1 MLAAK
6 NFTVVNINYTLIPI
20 LIKLF
25 LLSDSAGGHLAGLV
39 YVIIKQL
46 ELCKVYNVQP
56 PEIMIREF
64 CYMVEMI

>member
-1 MLAAK
+1 MGLTK
-6 NFTVVNINYTLIPI
+6 IKSLKLRF
-20 LIKLF
+20 KLF

-39 YVIIKQL
+39 YAIIKQP

>member
-1 MLAAK
+1 MTLKFVAK
-6 NFTVVNINYTLIPI
+6 TKNKYFGI

-39 YVIIKQL
+39 YVIIKQP

>member
-6 NFTVVNINYTLIPI
+6 NFTVVNINYTIIPQ
-20 LIKLF
+20 
-25 LLSDSAGGHLAGLV
+25 A
-39 YVIIKQL
+39 
-46 ELCKVYNVQP
+46 CKVYNVQP

>member
-1 MLAAK
+1 LLLK
-6 NFTVVNINYTLIPI
+6 QRINIFGI

-39 YVIIKQL
+39 YAIIKQP

>member
-1 MLAAK
+1 M
-6 NFTVVNINYTLIPI
+6 
-20 LIKLF
+20 IKLF

-39 YVIIKQL
+39 YVIIKQP